1 TFGARAPEQQ
11 LRTSVSSEVETTRR
25 LRVLMADDHPTNRA
39 VIEVVLGLIDC
50 DLVQVE
56 DGRQALDAYLSDDF
70 DVVLMDLQMPV
81 MDGLTAIREIRQA
94 ELRQGR
100 ARTPV
105 LAVTANAMSEH
116 VQASRAAGAD
126 HHIAKPIIPDL
137 LIGAIIQS
145 TTAAAAAEARIA
157 QPA

>member
-1 TFGARAPEQQ
+1 LSTE
-11 LRTSVSSEVETTRR
+11 SENGRR
-25 LRVLMADDHPTNRA
+25 LRVLLADDHPTNRA
-39 VIEVVLGLIDC
+39 VVEVILGLIDC

-56 DGRQALDAYLSDDF
+56 DGLQAVNAYKADDF
-70 DVVLMDLQMPV
+70 DVVLMDIQMPV
-81 MDGLTAIREIRQA
+81 MDGLTAIREIRQF
-94 ELRQGR
+94 EIDTGR
-100 ARTPV
+100 HRTPV

-145 TTAAAAAEARIA
+145 TAEAAAAENAAARA
-157 QPA
+157 QA

>member
-1 TFGARAPEQQ
+1 LSTE
-11 LRTSVSSEVETTRR
+11 SESGRR
-25 LRVLMADDHPTNRA
+25 LRVLLADDHPTNRA
-39 VIEVVLGLIDC
+39 VVEVILGLIDC

-56 DGRQALDAYLSDDF
+56 DGLQAVNAYKADDF
-70 DVVLMDLQMPV
+70 DVVLMDIQMPV
-81 MDGLTAIREIRQA
+81 MDGLTAIREIRQF
-94 ELRQGR
+94 EIDTGR
-100 ARTPV
+100 PRTPV

-145 TTAAAAAEARIA
+145 TAEAAAAEHAAARAA
-157 QPA
+157 QA

>member
-1 TFGARAPEQQ
+1 MST
-11 LRTSVSSEVETTRR
+11 TSANERR
-25 LRVLMADDHPTNRA
+25 LRVLLADDHATNRA
-39 VIEVVLGLIDC
+39 VVEVILGLIDV

-56 DGRQALDAYLSDDF
+56 DGLQAVNAFKADDF
-70 DVVLMDLQMPV
+70 DVVLMDLAMPV
-81 MDGLTAIREIRQA
+81 MDGLTAIREIRKFEQ
-94 ELRQGR
+94 EHGR
-100 ARTPV
+100 HRVPV

-145 TTAAAAAEARIA
+145 TAEAAAAENSAARA
-157 QPA
+157 QG

>member
-1 TFGARAPEQQ
+1 MSTE
-11 LRTSVSSEVETTRR
+11 SESSRR
-25 LRVLMADDHPTNRA
+25 LRVLLADDHPTNRA
-39 VIEVVLGLIDC
+39 VVEVILGLIDC

-56 DGRQALDAYLSDDF
+56 DGLQALNAFKSDDF
-70 DVVLMDLQMPV
+70 DVVLMDIQMPV
-81 MDGLTAIREIRQA
+81 MDGLTAIREIRKF
-94 ELRQGR
+94 EIEQGR
-100 ARTPV
+100 HRVPV

-145 TTAAAAAEARIA
+145 TAEAAAAEHAAARA
-157 QPA
+157 AG

>member
-1 TFGARAPEQQ
+1 LSKEAESA
-11 LRTSVSSEVETTRR
+11 RR
-25 LRVLMADDHPTNRA
+25 LRILMADDHPTNRA

-56 DGRQALDAYLSDDF
+56 DGLQALNAYKVDDF

-81 MDGLTAIREIRQA
+81 MDGLTAIREIRKF
-94 ELRQGR
+94 EV
-100 ARTPV
+100 V

-126 HHIAKPIIPDL
+126 HHIAKPIVPDL

-145 TTAAAAAEARIA
+145 TTEAAKAEARVA
-157 QPA
+157 RAG

>member
-1 TFGARAPEQQ
+1 LST
-11 LRTSVSSEVETTRR
+11 TSANERR
-25 LRVLMADDHPTNRA
+25 LRVLLADDHATNRA
-39 VIEVVLGLIDC
+39 VVEVILGLIDV

-56 DGRQALDAYLSDDF
+56 DGLQAVNAFKSDDF
-70 DVVLMDLQMPV
+70 DVVLMDLAMPV
-81 MDGLTAIREIRQA
+81 MDGLTAIREIRKFEQ
-94 ELRQGR
+94 EHGR
-100 ARTPV
+100 HRVPV

-145 TTAAAAAEARIA
+145 TAEAAAAENSAARA
-157 QPA
+157 QG

>member
-1 TFGARAPEQQ
+1 LSTE
-11 LRTSVSSEVETTRR
+11 SETRR

-56 DGRQALDAYLSDDF
+56 DGLQALNAYKADDF

-81 MDGLTAIREIRQA
+81 MDGLTAIREIRKFEVEQS
-94 ELRQGR
+94 RH
-100 ARTPV
+100 RTPV

-145 TTAAAAAEARIA
+145 TTEAAKAEAKAA
-157 QPA
+157 QAG

>member
-1 TFGARAPEQQ
+1 LSTGTEID
-11 LRTSVSSEVETTRR
+11 RR
-25 LRVLMADDHPTNRA
+25 LRVLLADDHPTNRA
-39 VIEVVLGLIDC
+39 VVEVILGLIDV

-56 DGRQALDAYLSDDF
+56 DGLQAVNAFKADDF

-81 MDGLTAIREIRQA
+81 MDGLTAIREIRKF
-94 ELRQGR
+94 EVEQGR
-100 ARTPV
+100 HRVPV

-145 TTAAAAAEARIA
+145 TAEAAAAETAARAA
-157 QPA
+157 QG

>member
-1 TFGARAPEQQ
+1 LST
-11 LRTSVSSEVETTRR
+11 TSANERR
-25 LRVLMADDHPTNRA
+25 LRVLLADDHATNRA
-39 VIEVVLGLIDC
+39 VVEVILGLIDV

-56 DGRQALDAYLSDDF
+56 DGLQAVNAFKADDF
-70 DVVLMDLQMPV
+70 DVVLMDLAMPV
-81 MDGLTAIREIRQA
+81 MDGLTAIREIRKFEQ
-94 ELRQGR
+94 EHGR
-100 ARTPV
+100 HRVPV

-145 TTAAAAAEARIA
+145 TAEAAAAENSAARA
-157 QPA
+157 QG

>member
-1 TFGARAPEQQ
+1 LST
-11 LRTSVSSEVETTRR
+11 TSANERR
-25 LRVLMADDHPTNRA
+25 LRVLLADDHATNRA
-39 VIEVVLGLIDC
+39 VVEVILGLIDV

-56 DGRQALDAYLSDDF
+56 DGLQAVNAFKSDDF
-70 DVVLMDLQMPV
+70 DVVLMDLAMPV
-81 MDGLTAIREIRQA
+81 MDGLTAIREIRKFEQ
-94 ELRQGR
+94 EQGR
-100 ARTPV
+100 HRVPV

-145 TTAAAAAEARIA
+145 TAEAAAAENSAARA
-157 QPA
+157 QG

>member
-1 TFGARAPEQQ
+1 LSTE
-11 LRTSVSSEVETTRR
+11 SENGRR
-25 LRVLMADDHPTNRA
+25 LRVLLADDHPTNRA
-39 VIEVVLGLIDC
+39 VVEVILGLIDC

-56 DGRQALDAYLSDDF
+56 DGLQAVNAYKADDF
-70 DVVLMDLQMPV
+70 DVVLMDIQMPV
-81 MDGLTAIREIRQA
+81 MDGLTAIREIRQF
-94 ELRQGR
+94 EIDTGR
-100 ARTPV
+100 HRTPV

-145 TTAAAAAEARIA
+145 TAEAAAAENAQARA
-157 QPA
+157 QA